1 VNNLAVGGAGY
12 ETFLDWIA
20 TCVNQGTDWLVV
32 VNPDGQFSLFYA
44 YCCFYQRGGL
54 VCHHVL
60 ESRVS
65 NYYRVY
71 QMNWNTQDVTSPKLL
86 SKLGTKR
93 PKIQI

>member
-1 VNNLAVGGAGY
+1 MNNLAVGGAGY

-44 YCCFYQRGGL
+44 YYCFYQRGGL

-71 QMNWNTQDVTSPKLL
+71 QRADLSP
-86 SKLGTKR
+86 
-93 PKIQI
+93 